1 MEQQKKDEKRG
12 VIYKSGVALDSNMVP
27 YYIREGGEQEEGAI
41 EGNLSFFRWFLKGH
55 VTNGAKKCRYNGTK
69 TLGQL
74 NSAVNDYL
82 AKLYPENYCE
92 CC

>member
-1 MEQQKKDEKRG
+1 
-12 VIYKSGVALDSNMVP
+12 MVP

-82 AKLYPENYCE
+82 AELYPENYGE